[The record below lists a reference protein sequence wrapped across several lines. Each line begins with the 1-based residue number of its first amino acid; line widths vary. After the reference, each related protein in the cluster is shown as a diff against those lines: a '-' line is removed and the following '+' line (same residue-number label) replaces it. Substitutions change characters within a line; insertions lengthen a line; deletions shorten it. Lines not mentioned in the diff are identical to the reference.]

1 MGFQRRLGVFR
12 HQPGQ
17 PLIYERDFE
26 VNERAEL
33 EAFCKDIASA
43 MVIEFDKQVLDFQ
56 ELRDSK
62 NTTDYTPDAIDLG
75 TINLGDKQPEAER
88 QIAQARKQG
97 ETDAVEKVALD
108 HSQEKGQKTEV
119 QESDNDKA
127 PKVTSTTTTPV
138 SEKNAAPSKGTE
150 KRAEVETKK
159 TVDNAKSKA

>member
-1 MGFQRRLGVFR
+1 MAFQRRLGVFR

-26 VNERAEL
+26 VNERKEL
-33 EAFCKDIASA
+33 ESFCKDIASA
-43 MVIEFDKQVLDFQ
+43 MVIEFDKQILNFD
-56 ELRDSK
+56 ELRESK
-62 NTTDYTPDAIDLG
+62 NDTFYKPDAIDLG

-97 ETDAVEKVALD
+97 EVDAVEKVALD

-119 QESDNDKA
+119 QESENAQA
-127 PKVTSTTTTPV
+127 PKVVSTTTTPV

-159 TVDNAKSKA
+159 PVDSAKKTA